1 METVGLE
8 YVVDPRLKDKYPKG
22 IYKDMVKL
30 AIDCAS
36 FTSEERP
43 SMKVKKKQSMN
54 KFTQR
59 TLQKLKESSW

>member
-43 SMKVKKKQSMN
+43 SMKVKKKTKHEQVHTKN
-54 KFTQR
+54 
-59 TLQKLKESSW
+59 SSEIKRK